1 MLICL
6 SCSGIVIRWFMV
18 DWVLIIGSE
27 RGVGEDTGD
36 DAGADGLEEE
46 DHVQKTHQCKNSGHS
61 VLSEKVYL

>member
-1 MLICL
+1 
-6 SCSGIVIRWFMV
+6 MV

-61 VLSEKVYL
+61 VLSEMKFICK